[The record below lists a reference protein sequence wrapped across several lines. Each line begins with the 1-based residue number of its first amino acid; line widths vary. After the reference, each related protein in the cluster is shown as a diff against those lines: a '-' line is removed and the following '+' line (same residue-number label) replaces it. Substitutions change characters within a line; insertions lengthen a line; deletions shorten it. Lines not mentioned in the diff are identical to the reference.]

1 MKRYKYFY
9 RLAVTLLLCLFLP
22 VAIVAS
28 FSWLRCFKEIENSN
42 ETYYEKLLEYFSN
55 TIFNELE
62 QVESNASTISVESKQ
77 PTSAFW
83 TGEEAFNSNPYWYY
97 EAVNELRVL
106 AAKYDMPDVCIYYY
120 GLDRVITRSDC
131 QTLQNYIANT
141 NGIANVD
148 PKFFAVESYSPSTTL
163 FATTNTDNDTSGQML
178 VGFCTKMGRSFDP
191 VLIFFQVSDKNNS
204 QLKSVISLN
213 SGIDFFIKSRDTGAV
228 LLSLQS
234 QESTYTNTTG
244 IYTSDSGTF
253 PLTYEIRVT
262 SDSLRDGLTAFYKA
276 MQTLWFT
283 TIPFLL
289 ILTMFAVFLSYK
301 PVRLLV
307 KEMEPNERSGGSE
320 FDIIRNSI
328 NEKDT
333 IISQQTDKLEGMLV
347 EHLVDG
353 GHNSKH
359 HLAEL
364 GIDANQNPYYCV
376 YLIEGSTFL
385 AGEMKQLSKAT
396 QKFFGLQM
404 IIAETEDDTR
414 RIAVAFLKEE
424 NSEAVCLWMLQW
436 LREQYSTEYTIKSG
450 KTVTDLDEIRASFIS
465 CYRQNDGLA
474 DMNQVQKDLKSLE
487 QKEER
492 RKKQQEDILTY
503 LEKHYADPD
512 LSQLQVAETFEM
524 STSTLS
530 RLFKNQIGIGFSE
543 YVNDKRID
551 RAKDLLLTTKAST
564 REIAEQVGLANYNYF
579 LRLFKSTVGVSPTV
593 FRQNAKK
600 AGETCDITGI

>member
-1 MKRYKYFY
+1 
-9 RLAVTLLLCLFLP
+9 
-22 VAIVAS
+22 
-28 FSWLRCFKEIENSN
+28 
-42 ETYYEKLLEYFSN
+42 
-55 TIFNELE
+55 
-62 QVESNASTISVESKQ
+62 
-77 PTSAFW
+77 
-83 TGEEAFNSNPYWYY
+83 
-97 EAVNELRVL
+97 
-106 AAKYDMPDVCIYYY
+106 
-120 GLDRVITRSDC
+120 
-131 QTLQNYIANT
+131 
-141 NGIANVD
+141 
-148 PKFFAVESYSPSTTL
+148 
-163 FATTNTDNDTSGQML
+163 
-178 VGFCTKMGRSFDP
+178 
-191 VLIFFQVSDKNNS
+191 
-204 QLKSVISLN
+204 
-213 SGIDFFIKSRDTGAV
+213 
-228 LLSLQS
+228 
-234 QESTYTNTTG
+234 
-244 IYTSDSGTF
+244 
-253 PLTYEIRVT
+253 
-262 SDSLRDGLTAFYKA
+262 
-276 MQTLWFT
+276 
-283 TIPFLL
+283 
-289 ILTMFAVFLSYK
+289 
-301 PVRLLV
+301 
-307 KEMEPNERSGGSE
+307 
-320 FDIIRNSI
+320 
-328 NEKDT
+328 
-333 IISQQTDKLEGMLV
+333 MLV